1 LVGLYSFIVRRSITL
16 VIVLAVVI
24 ALTAGILYYGV
35 CARIDSTVA
44 EIRQQIYQEI
54 AEKKIT
60 FPTQEA
66 EDAYVDARMQ
76 EELVKRGLDICV

>member
-1 LVGLYSFIVRRSITL
+1 MVFVLAASLLYSS
-16 VIVLAVVI
+16 A
-24 ALTAGILYYGV
+24 
-35 CARIDSTVA
+35 CARIDAVMA